1 MSRTLIYRTNKEFDK
16 CSELLR
22 NILRVQ
28 ESRRNAKSSAIYEVN
43 RKKQQQSLINTR
55 SKKQNRKVTVTKP
68 SFVRTNINDSK
79 ETNEHRSSYSQ
90 NKLLH
95 SVNEGTIEET
105 SLLKNRVSSN
115 KSRKNIARSPSPTQ
129 NTHQRLTSP
138 LKNSSLTNN
147 KSQKNS
153 LPSSLHHRRQT
164 KEEFVRSSSCS
175 DIQSLKSNFMHQE
188 QKRFILDQFIT
199 YLIRIRTISKQI
211 RAQNSNNVNDPECY
225 HLWNELENFLS
236 LALSYANDKI
246 QFQLSLIPLQSEII
260 ELRKIFLKRQLQT
273 TNIHLHEY
281 DLTRRNDEQYAHLQK
296 KFDTN
301 QIQHTQLLLHNIELK
316 TQCQLLKEK
325 IDHLEQDNTHLIQ
338 RLTQN
343 DLHSIAQCTPC
354 ISTNNDLLLQ
364 EEIIFLKEKLYHVY
378 DDLAKLLHRNHTLQI
393 SIREQDQQLL
403 LYKQQIN
410 NLRQSTQNLLHDL
423 DDQSMREKIKQFLN
437 NILIDQHHY
446 EVSTK

>member
-1 MSRTLIYRTNKEFDK
+1 
-16 CSELLR
+16 
-22 NILRVQ
+22 
-28 ESRRNAKSSAIYEVN
+28 
-43 RKKQQQSLINTR
+43 
-55 SKKQNRKVTVTKP
+55 
-68 SFVRTNINDSK
+68 
-79 ETNEHRSSYSQ
+79 
-90 NKLLH
+90 
-95 SVNEGTIEET
+95 
-105 SLLKNRVSSN
+105 
-115 KSRKNIARSPSPTQ
+115 
-129 NTHQRLTSP
+129 
-138 LKNSSLTNN
+138 SLTNN

>member
-260 ELRKIFLKRQLQT
+260 ELRK
-273 TNIHLHEY
+273 
-281 DLTRRNDEQYAHLQK
+281 
-296 KFDTN
+296 
-301 QIQHTQLLLHNIELK
+301 
-316 TQCQLLKEK
+316 
-325 IDHLEQDNTHLIQ
+325 
-338 RLTQN
+338 
-343 DLHSIAQCTPC
+343 
-354 ISTNNDLLLQ
+354 
-364 EEIIFLKEKLYHVY
+364 
-378 DDLAKLLHRNHTLQI
+378 
-393 SIREQDQQLL
+393 
-403 LYKQQIN
+403 
-410 NLRQSTQNLLHDL
+410 
-423 DDQSMREKIKQFLN
+423 
-437 NILIDQHHY
+437 
-446 EVSTK
+446 